1 MFSMKLFLD
10 AWNSVSEGNVK
21 KSFYNCGIAKDDS
34 NDDEIHCMKHDGPC
48 PNARDLLQ
56 KALEENEM
64 HDLSPD
70 VIVDFEQDFE
80 NGYASGDSV
89 ELTNKIRFIKG

>member
-1 MFSMKLFLD
+1 MRGTLSAREWF
-10 AWNSVSEGNVK
+10 K

-34 NDDEIHCMKHDGPC
+34 NDDEIHCMKLDGAC
-48 PNARDLLQ
+48 SNARHLLRNVLKENDL
-56 KALEENEM
+56 
-64 HDLSPD
+64 HDLSTD

-80 NGYASGDSV
+80 NGYAIGDSV